1 MLFIVKFH
9 NLLYF
14 CRNMFNI
21 LIGYTNLSQ
30 KDLLTHNFAIIK
42 NITGLNDV
50 LNFRDSLLYNILI
63 HKIKQV

>member
-1 MLFIVKFH
+1 
-9 NLLYF
+9 
-14 CRNMFNI
+14 MFNV

-42 NITGLNDV
+42 IITGLNDV
-50 LNFRDSLLYNILI
+50 LDFRDSLLYNIFI